1 MNCRMLVSA
10 ALAACFVCGQAAAQ
24 HLVEFRGADTR
35 YRYVDWNYTFPN
47 GVNIDAFYVG
57 VPGSN
62 EINAGGGY
70 SFRIRKLTLTP
81 LVYAVAGKENS
92 QRGIKVAL
100 LVLYQSDNWKLNS
113 FVAHFA
119 RISGGVK
126 QYQVLDTL
134 DVTRVFGKRFE
145 GGLSTGFFHSGDSW
159 NPQTGP
165 MAKVSDRCGSWA
177 VSYRFGP
184 QSEFRL
190 GRVFV
195 F

>member
-1 MNCRMLVSA
+1 MLVSAA
-10 ALAACFVCGQAAAQ
+10 ALAACFGCGQAAAQ

-35 YRYVDWNYTFPN
+35 YRYADWNYTFPN
-47 GVNIDAFYVG
+47 AVNIDVFYVG

-62 EINAGGGY
+62 EINAGAGY
-70 SFRIRKLTLTP
+70 SFRIRKLTITP
-81 LVYAVAGKENS
+81 LIYAVAGKENR

-100 LVLYQSDNWKLNS
+100 LVLLQSDNWKLNS
-113 FVAHFA
+113 FVAHFT
-119 RISGGVK
+119 RVSGGVER
-126 QYQVLDTL
+126 YQVLDTL
-134 DVTRVFGKRFE
+134 DCTRVFGKRFE

-165 MAKVSDRCGSWA
+165 IAKLNDRFGSWA
-177 VSYRFGP
+177 LSYRFGP
-184 QSEFRL
+184 QREFRL